1 MAQNGKL
8 ELELLDVHGQFLN
21 ERVDVMLRHRVLSH
35 FVKKSQKASAKFI
48 IPNLHTEPQGLY
60 RIETVPLSYMPVDEN
75 IKIKGSGTTPYQ
87 AVFPVD
93 PKKVVDVIF
102 PKYNKLPEDA
112 QTLLSKSSKVLG
124 FGDAAGEALY
134 EALAKDNVKR
144 AGLLNI
150 LAKTNATRL
159 SNGRTVLSYLQEL
172 RELRGDR
179 FFVVASKE
187 LREETKHSVADNLF
201 ERNVPEEAKQNS
213 VDSLFKKV
221 SGSLH
226 HLPAQFVGYTD
237 AGSFK
242 TRDNYGN
249 LQLTFFMK
257 GDECVADIDI
267 DDAAGLKHIFQV
279 LNNMLPGNDTHPY
292 TIQQILIAHQK
303 LDPGYTFVL

>member
-1 MAQNGKL
+1 MAQSGKL
-8 ELELLDVHGQFLN
+8 ELELLDVYGQFLN
-21 ERVDVMLRHRVLSH
+21 ERVDIMLRHRSLSH
-35 FVKKSQKASAKFI
+35 FVKKTQKASAKFT
-48 IPNLHTEPQGLY
+48 IPNLHGEPQGIY
-60 RIETVPLSYMPVDEN
+60 RIESVPLSYMPIDDY
-75 IKIKGSGTTPYQ
+75 IKIKSSGTTPYR

-93 PKKVVDVIF
+93 PNKVVDVIF
-102 PKYNKLPEDA
+102 PKYNKLPADA
-112 QTLLSKSSKVLG
+112 QTLLGQSGKVLG
-124 FGDAAGEALY
+124 FGNAIGEALY
-134 EALAKDNVKR
+134 DALAQDNIKR

-159 SNGRTVLSYLQEL
+159 SNGRTVLSYLQDL

-179 FFVVASKE
+179 FFVVTSKE
-187 LREETKHSVADNLF
+187 LREETKHSVAANLF
-201 ERNVPEEAKQNS
+201 EKFAPEEGKQNTAN
-213 VDSLFKKV
+213 DQFKKV

-226 HLPAQFVGYTD
+226 HLPAEFVGYTD

-267 DDAAGLKHIFQV
+267 DDAGGLQHIFQV

-292 TIQQILIAHQK
+292 TIHQILIARQK

>member
-8 ELELLDVHGQFLN
+8 ELELVDVHGQFLD

-35 FVKKSQKASAKFI
+35 FVKKTQKASAKFT
-48 IPNLHTEPQGLY
+48 IPNLHAEPQGLY
-60 RIETVPLSYMPVDEN
+60 RIESVPLSYMPVDDN
-75 IKIKGSGTTPYQ
+75 IKIKGSGTTPYR

-93 PKKVVDVIF
+93 PKKVIKVNF
-102 PKYNKLPEDA
+102 PRYDKLPPDA
-112 QTLLSKSSKVLG
+112 LTLLSRSDKVLAFEG
-124 FGDAAGEALY
+124 KTGDTLYTALEKENLKLAGM
-134 EALAKDNVKR
+134 
-144 AGLLNI
+144 LNI
-150 LAKTNATRL
+150 IAKTNLARL

-187 LREETKHSVADNLF
+187 LREETKHSVAEGLF
-201 ERNVPEEAKQNS
+201 AK
-213 VDSLFKKV
+213 K
-221 SGSLH
+221 SGKLH
-226 HLPAQFVGYTD
+226 HLPAQFIGYEP

-242 TRDNYGN
+242 TPDRYGN

-257 GDECVADIDI
+257 GDDCVADIDI
-267 DDAAGLKHIFQV
+267 DDASGLQHIFQV

-292 TIQQILIAHQK
+292 TIHEILIASQK